1 MMTPFHQPSVHAC
14 PSFEQLR
21 DRGREAME
29 AGRLEESLRLFE
41 RAEEVARHEGEQ
53 VLIDLAFCN
62 RSAVL
67 INLGRQDE
75 VAAPL
80 RDILMRNRDAG
91 NCFIAAY
98 NLSRAHSRDK
108 AYKKALFYARIARD
122 RALALD
128 RSDWLCSSHNQIANG
143 LMDESYFEEAA
154 VEYRRALAL
163 EPDESSLRHASLV
176 GNLGYCLMMTGDFDR
191 GLRCTIRAKR
201 RFRAL
206 GAELYLVY
214 SHLDLCYAHLELE
227 RWRDARRHALTAHRL
242 AEASGDPD
250 RIKSALFLLGE
261 TERAVGDVESAHQHF
276 TQLQRRFY
284 PESPQIADLMVAVEM
299 RQVVN
304 LRA

>member
-14 PSFEQLR
+14 PTFEQLR

-29 AGRLEESLRLFE
+29 AGRLDESLRLFE

-75 VAAPL
+75 VVAPL
-80 RDILMRNRDAG
+80 RDILMRNRDAE

-98 NLSRAHSRDK
+98 NLSRAHARDK

-122 RALALD
+122 RALALE

-163 EPDESSLRHASLV
+163 EPDEGSLLHTSLIT
-176 GNLGYCLMMTGDFDR
+176 NLGYCQMMTGDFAEGMR
-191 GLRCTIRAKR
+191 HSVRALR
-201 RFRAL
+201 RFRTL
-206 GAELYLVY
+206 GADLYRIWP
-214 SHLDLCYAHLELE
+214 HLDLCYAHLELG
-227 RWRDARRHALTAHRL
+227 RWRDARRHAQAAHRL
-242 AEASGDPD
+242 AETSSDPE

-261 TERAVGDVESAHQHF
+261 TERAAGDAATAHQYF

-284 PESPQIADLMVAVEM
+284 PDSPQIVDLMVAVEM